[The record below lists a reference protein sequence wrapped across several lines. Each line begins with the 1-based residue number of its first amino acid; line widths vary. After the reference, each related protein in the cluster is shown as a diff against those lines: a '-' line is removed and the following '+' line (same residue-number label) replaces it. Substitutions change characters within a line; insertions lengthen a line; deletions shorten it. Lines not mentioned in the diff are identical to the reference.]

1 MENIFERREIF
12 SVLWAA
18 GDPRSPHS
26 SVERYSWCR
35 PAAEGGGEPGRR
47 KFHYRHYAWNWEVM
61 TLIISRGPAQPA
73 HLKLGLNWFWFTIDK
88 VLGDCSLE
96 CTVQCAVTRPGT
108 LRSSWTLALRPSW
121 MSIDQLHGSIW
132 WLVKRCAWGECLW
145 CRVKEGHKQRLGPL
159 DLALSLTLQYG
170 VRRCERCTARR

>member
-1 MENIFERREIF
+1 MNAGDCGETDIVYCLHVSQLFRYYILDTDTIQMENIFERREIF

-61 TLIISRGPAQPA
+61 TLIISRGPVQPA

-88 VLGDCSLE
+88 VLGGCSLE

-108 LRSSWTLALRPSW
+108 LRSSWTWHWDHPGC
-121 MSIDQLHGSIW
+121 Q
-132 WLVKRCAWGECLW
+132 
-145 CRVKEGHKQRLGPL
+145 
-159 DLALSLTLQYG
+159 
-170 VRRCERCTARR
+170 

>member
-18 GDPRSPHS
+18 GDPRSSHS

-88 VLGDCSLE
+88 VLGGCSLE
-96 CTVQCAVTRPGT
+96 CTVPVCCDPTWDSPFQLDIGIETILDVNRPA
-108 LRSSWTLALRPSW
+108 SWF
-121 MSIDQLHGSIW
+121 DNCFW
-132 WLVKRCAWGECLW
+132 WLVKRRAWGECLW
-145 CRVKEGHKQRLGPL
+145 CSVKEKHEQSLGPWTWPW
-159 DLALSLTLQYG
+159 AWH
-170 VRRCERCTARR
+170 